1 MPRESAAA
9 CAGRAAEICRALSRT
24 YPDSHCELDF
34 TTPLELLIAT
44 ILSGPLLLIGII
56 WVLQGLNILPG
67 SFMTGQII
75 WAIYGAPMAVVGA
88 GLVWWVN
95 RGGQT
100 R

>member
-1 MPRESAAA
+1 MKILR
-9 CAGRAAEICRALSRT
+9 IL
-24 YPDSHCELDF
+24 
-34 TTPLELLIAT
+34 AT
-44 ILSGPLLLIGII
+44 ILSGPMLLIGIV

-75 WAIYGAPMAVVGA
+75 WAVYGLPLALAGA

-95 RGGQT
+95 RGIQS

>member
-1 MPRESAAA
+1 MKILLRV
-9 CAGRAAEICRALSRT
+9 AGA
-24 YPDSHCELDF
+24 
-34 TTPLELLIAT
+34 
-44 ILSGPLLLIGII
+44 ILMVVGVI
-56 WVLQGLNILPG
+56 WVLQGVNILPG

>member
-1 MPRESAAA
+1 
-9 CAGRAAEICRALSRT
+9 
-24 YPDSHCELDF
+24 
-34 TTPLELLIAT
+34 
-44 ILSGPLLLIGII
+44 LLLIGII

>member
-1 MPRESAAA
+1 MKILR
-9 CAGRAAEICRALSRT
+9 IL
-24 YPDSHCELDF
+24 
-34 TTPLELLIAT
+34 AT
-44 ILSGPLLLIGII
+44 ILSGPMLLIGID

-75 WAIYGAPMAVVGA
+75 WAVYGLPLALAGA

-95 RGGQT
+95 RGIQS

>member
-1 MPRESAAA
+1 MRIL
-9 CAGRAAEICRALSRT
+9 RIL
-24 YPDSHCELDF
+24 
-34 TTPLELLIAT
+34 AT
-44 ILSGPLLLIGII
+44 ILSGPMLLIGIV

-75 WAIYGAPMAVVGA
+75 WAVYGLPLALAGA

-95 RGGQT
+95 RGIQS